1 MVAVITKVSYV
12 SSDYDSIDE
21 WVEEMETW
29 KIGLKKQ
36 FINKDLNALPTIL
49 CISQDLTKPKRKE
62 NIQGTE
68 QNKMMITEMN
78 TLYAKAE
85 CH

>member
-36 FINKDLNALPTIL
+36 FINKDPNALPTIL
-49 CISQDLTKPKRKE
+49 CIS
-62 NIQGTE
+62 
-68 QNKMMITEMN
+68 
-78 TLYAKAE
+78 
-85 CH
+85 